1 LQNCEIDTE
10 EEDAL
15 EPEVVVEPESL
26 PPPPP
31 PQPKPKAMDAVANQ
45 AKMASMTNN
54 ADPQQYCLRWKYH
67 HNNLQVMFSQLLE
80 RESFCDVTL
89 ASEGKLLRAHK
100 VGKSN
105 IFHF

>member
-1 LQNCEIDTE
+1 
-10 EEDAL
+10 
-15 EPEVVVEPESL
+15 VM
-26 PPPPP
+26 
-31 PQPKPKAMDAVANQ
+31 MDAVSANQ
-45 AKMASMTNN
+45 AKVAGMPNS

-100 VGKSN
+100 VCLN
-105 IFHF
+105 F